1 MTNHDYDEK
10 LRLLKQHHVIPISY
24 YSFHYPLKPGSIRVD
39 NVPEFIISTLEAFFK
54 DQGITWQFIKPGK
67 PMQNGFVERLNRTFR
82 EDVLDAYPFNNLKQ
96 VREISEEWLSDY
108 NVHHPHQS
116 LQG

>member
-1 MTNHDYDEK
+1 
-10 LRLLKQHHVIPISY
+10 
-24 YSFHYPLKPGSIRVD
+24 
-39 NVPEFIISTLEAFFK
+39 
-54 DQGITWQFIKPGK
+54 
-67 PMQNGFVERLNRTFR
+67 MQNGFVERLNRTFR

-108 NVHHPHQS
+108 NVHHPLQS

>member
-1 MTNHDYDEK
+1 
-10 LRLLKQHHVIPISY
+10 
-24 YSFHYPLKPGSIRVD
+24 
-39 NVPEFIISTLEAFFK
+39 
-54 DQGITWQFIKPGK
+54 
-67 PMQNGFVERLNRTFR
+67 MQNGFVERLNRTFR